1 MSLAFIYFNVYM
13 WMSHEKKYLS
23 WYSVEYGHS
32 WESDDVERSIFII
45 ESLDDCVLCAFDADD
60 KLS

>member
-1 MSLAFIYFNVYM
+1 M